1 MPRKRQDSTDPTV
14 EPVGTVHPT
23 VDNGITYMPDGVCKL
38 KEIKKGQAFRIPGER
53 DVYLEKPTKFV
64 NSIIKAIFT
73 DKDFIVEKMR
83 PV

>member
-1 MPRKRQDSTDPTV
+1 
-14 EPVGTVHPT
+14 
-23 VDNGITYMPDGVCKL
+23 MPDGVCKL